1 MKTRTIKKS
10 EKPSLTLIPG
20 QNITV
25 DSICKMFTAITGK
38 EPTAQDRV
46 EVEAM
51 FDAGVKIKDDPGCKQ
66 LIPALDSQGVRK

>member
-1 MKTRTIKKS
+1 MRNRTIKKS

-20 QNITV
+20 QNITA

-38 EPTAQDRV
+38 EPTEQDRA

-51 FDAGVKIKDDPGCKQ
+51 FDAQVKIKDDPGCKQ
-66 LIPALDSQGVRK
+66 LIPVLDSQGVRK